1 MSDTAPILEEIY
13 ALPAADVPPH
23 SAREE
28 IVAAAKTLRA
38 RKDWA
43 TDTLMQW
50 LVDTATL
57 HESDDAGRCDR
68 DGDQWPCHD
77 IQAAQKVAETIHIIG
92 PTPLGDIL

>member
-1 MSDTAPILEEIY
+1 MSKTLPTLEELY

-23 SAREE
+23 GAREE
-28 IVAAAKTLRA
+28 IVSAAKILHA
-38 RKDWA
+38 RKERA

-50 LVDTATL
+50 LVDTAML
-57 HESDDAGRCDR
+57 HESDGAGRCER

-77 IQAAQKVAETIHIIG
+77 IQAAQKVAETIHVIG